1 MAALDRQTR
10 APIQGFVAA
19 STGPQGG
26 NIPKEEAPVQAA
38 NPDAID
44 LDDGDE

>member
-1 MAALDRQTR
+1 LEREAR
-10 APIQGFVAA
+10 APVGFVAA

-26 NIPKEEAPVQAA
+26 NIKAPEPAPLAA

-44 LDDGDE
+44 VEGMDDE